1 MNWVICRDAD
11 VPGECHTERR
21 KSEREKQISYINAY
35 IYIYR
40 IYKNG
45 IDDLICK
52 VEIETQIQRTNVW
65 ISKGEGG
72 SYKELRDWD

>member
-1 MNWVICRDAD
+1 MQMYLESVIQRE
-11 VPGECHTERR
+11 GSQKEKNKYHTLMH
-21 KSEREKQISYINAY
+21 

-45 IDDLICK
+45 IEDLICK

>member
-1 MNWVICRDAD
+1 MKWFICRDGD
-11 VPGECHTERR
+11 VPGECHTERN

-35 IYIYR
+35 IYG

-52 VEIETQIQRTNVW
+52 AETETQIQRTNVW
-65 ISKGEGG
+65 ISKGEVGG
-72 SYKELRDWD
+72 YEELRDGD

>member
-1 MNWVICRDAD
+1 MQMYLESVIQ
-11 VPGECHTERR
+11 RR

-35 IYIYR
+35 IYIYIYIYG

-72 SYKELRDWD
+72 GYEELRDWD